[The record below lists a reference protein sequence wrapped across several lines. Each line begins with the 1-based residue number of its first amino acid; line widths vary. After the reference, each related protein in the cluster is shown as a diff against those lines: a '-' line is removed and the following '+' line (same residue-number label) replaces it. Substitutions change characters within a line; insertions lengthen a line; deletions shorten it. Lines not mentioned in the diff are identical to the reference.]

1 MSKWKQ
7 LEFELDELKKSYSN
21 LAQQNKKLIV
31 ENHNLKTQIKQKDD
45 LINKLQD
52 DLFITSGVNLDRLVE
67 VVRLTI
73 VVSILSLIVS
83 LVAITMAVI

>member
-1 MSKWKQ
+1 MSKWKL

-52 DLFITSGVNLDRLVE
+52 DLFIKGGRLYE
-67 VVRLTI
+67 R
-73 VVSILSLIVS
+73 SN
-83 LVAITMAVI
+83 

>member
-7 LEFELDELKKSYSN
+7 LEFELDELKKSYSK
-21 LAQQNKKLIV
+21 LAQENRKLVV

-52 DLFITSGVNLDRLVE
+52 DLFIKGGRLYE
-67 VVRLTI
+67 I
-73 VVSILSLIVS
+73 
-83 LVAITMAVI
+83 

>member
-52 DLFITSGVNLDRLVE
+52 DLFIKGGRYYEINNNC
-67 VVRLTI
+67 
-73 VVSILSLIVS
+73 
-83 LVAITMAVI
+83 

>member
-1 MSKWKQ
+1 MSKWKL
-7 LEFELDELKKSYSN
+7 LEFELDELKKSYSK

-52 DLFITSGVNLDRLVE
+52 DLFIKGGRYYERSN
-67 VVRLTI
+67 
-73 VVSILSLIVS
+73 
-83 LVAITMAVI
+83 

>member
-7 LEFELDELKKSYSN
+7 LEFELDELKKSYSK
-21 LAQQNKKLIV
+21 LAQENKKLIV

-52 DLFITSGVNLDRLVE
+52 DLFIKGGRLYE
-67 VVRLTI
+67 I
-73 VVSILSLIVS
+73 
-83 LVAITMAVI
+83 

>member
-7 LEFELDELKKSYSN
+7 LEFELDELKKSYSK

-52 DLFITSGVNLDRLVE
+52 DLFIKGGRLYE
-67 VVRLTI
+67 R
-73 VVSILSLIVS
+73 SN
-83 LVAITMAVI
+83 

>member
-7 LEFELDELKKSYSN
+7 LEFELDELKKSYSK
-21 LAQQNKKLIV
+21 LAQQNKKLVV

-52 DLFITSGVNLDRLVE
+52 DLFIKGGRFYERSN
-67 VVRLTI
+67 
-73 VVSILSLIVS
+73 
-83 LVAITMAVI
+83 

>member
-7 LEFELDELKKSYSN
+7 LEFELDELKKSYSK
-21 LAQQNKKLIV
+21 LAQENKKLIV

-52 DLFITSGVNLDRLVE
+52 DLFIKGGRLYE
-67 VVRLTI
+67 R
-73 VVSILSLIVS
+73 SN
-83 LVAITMAVI
+83 

>member
-7 LEFELDELKKSYSN
+7 LEFELDELKKSYSK

-52 DLFITSGVNLDRLVE
+52 DLFIKGGRYYERSN
-67 VVRLTI
+67 
-73 VVSILSLIVS
+73 
-83 LVAITMAVI
+83 

>member
-7 LEFELDELKKSYSN
+7 LEFVLDELKKSYSK
-21 LAQQNKKLIV
+21 LAQQNKKLVV

-52 DLFITSGVNLDRLVE
+52 DLFIKGGRFYERSN
-67 VVRLTI
+67 
-73 VVSILSLIVS
+73 
-83 LVAITMAVI
+83 

>member
-7 LEFELDELKKSYSN
+7 LEFELDELKKSYSK
-21 LAQQNKKLIV
+21 LALENKKLIL

-52 DLFITSGVNLDRLVE
+52 DLFIKGGRYYEINNNC
-67 VVRLTI
+67 
-73 VVSILSLIVS
+73 
-83 LVAITMAVI
+83 

>member
-7 LEFELDELKKSYSN
+7 LEFELDELKKSYSK
-21 LAQQNKKLIV
+21 LAQKNKKLIV

-52 DLFITSGVNLDRLVE
+52 DLFIKGGRLYE
-67 VVRLTI
+67 R
-73 VVSILSLIVS
+73 SN
-83 LVAITMAVI
+83 

>member
-7 LEFELDELKKSYSN
+7 LEFELDELKKSYSK
-21 LAQQNKKLIV
+21 LAQENKKLVV

-52 DLFITSGVNLDRLVE
+52 DLFIKGGRFYERSN
-67 VVRLTI
+67 
-73 VVSILSLIVS
+73 
-83 LVAITMAVI
+83 

>member
-7 LEFELDELKKSYSN
+7 LEFELDELKKSYSK
-21 LAQQNKKLIV
+21 LAQENRKLVV

-52 DLFITSGVNLDRLVE
+52 DLFIKGGRV
-67 VVRLTI
+67 
-73 VVSILSLIVS
+73 IL
-83 LVAITMAVI
+83 

>member
-7 LEFELDELKKSYSN
+7 LEFELDELKKSYSK
-21 LAQQNKKLIV
+21 LAQENKKLIV

-52 DLFITSGVNLDRLVE
+52 DLFIKGGRLYE
-67 VVRLTI
+67 R
-73 VVSILSLIVS
+73 SNW
-83 LVAITMAVI
+83 A

>member
-7 LEFELDELKKSYSN
+7 LEFELDELKKSYSK
-21 LAQQNKKLIV
+21 LAQENKKLIV

-52 DLFITSGVNLDRLVE
+52 DLFIKGGRYYERSN
-67 VVRLTI
+67 
-73 VVSILSLIVS
+73 
-83 LVAITMAVI
+83 

>member
-31 ENHNLKTQIKQKDD
+31 ENHNLRTQIKQKDD

-52 DLFITSGVNLDRLVE
+52 DLFIKGGRLYE
-67 VVRLTI
+67 R
-73 VVSILSLIVS
+73 SN
-83 LVAITMAVI
+83 

>member
-7 LEFELDELKKSYSN
+7 LEFEVDELKKSYSN

-52 DLFITSGVNLDRLVE
+52 DLFIKGGRLYE
-67 VVRLTI
+67 R
-73 VVSILSLIVS
+73 SN
-83 LVAITMAVI
+83 

>member
-7 LEFELDELKKSYSN
+7 LEFELDELKKSYSK
-21 LAQQNKKLIV
+21 LAQENKKLIV

-52 DLFITSGVNLDRLVE
+52 DLFIKGGRFYERSN
-67 VVRLTI
+67 
-73 VVSILSLIVS
+73 
-83 LVAITMAVI
+83 

>member
-7 LEFELDELKKSYSN
+7 LEFELDELKKSYSK
-21 LAQQNKKLIV
+21 LAQENKKLIV

-52 DLFITSGVNLDRLVE
+52 DLFIKSGKFYEIDNN
-67 VVRLTI
+67 
-73 VVSILSLIVS
+73 S
-83 LVAITMAVI
+83 

>member
-31 ENHNLKTQIKQKDD
+31 ENHNLRTQIKQKDD

-52 DLFITSGVNLDRLVE
+52 DLFIKGGRFYERSN
-67 VVRLTI
+67 
-73 VVSILSLIVS
+73 
-83 LVAITMAVI
+83 

>member
-7 LEFELDELKKSYSN
+7 LEFELDELKKSYSK
-21 LAQQNKKLIV
+21 LAQENRKLVV

-52 DLFITSGVNLDRLVE
+52 DLFIKGGRLYE
-67 VVRLTI
+67 R
-73 VVSILSLIVS
+73 SN
-83 LVAITMAVI
+83 

>member
-7 LEFELDELKKSYSN
+7 LEFELDELKKSYSK
-21 LAQQNKKLIV
+21 LAQQNKKLAV

-52 DLFITSGVNLDRLVE
+52 DLFIKGGRFYERSN
-67 VVRLTI
+67 
-73 VVSILSLIVS
+73 
-83 LVAITMAVI
+83 